1 VNLDFSPLLGAL
13 DDMLAAHRELLALGA
28 EKQSVIIAGE
38 VERLSAIVQRE
49 MRLMQQSASS
59 DKKRGLAAEAL
70 AEAAEMTGPELSL
83 SALGTLANAETAALL
98 ADKGQ
103 ELRLLLMRQKALNTK
118 AKELLE
124 THIQFGD
131 MMLNL
136 LVGPEDPL
144 NNIYGAKGLEEN
156 GRRQS
161 AGLFDKQV

>member
-1 VNLDFSPLLGAL
+1 MSLDFAPLLGAL
-13 DDMLAAHRELLALGA
+13 DAMLAAHRELLALGG
-28 EKQSVIIAGE
+28 EKQGVIIAGDAD
-38 VERLSAIVQRE
+38 RLSAIVQRE
-49 MRLMQQSASS
+49 MRLMQQSASN
-59 DKKRGLAAEAL
+59 DKKRSAAAEAL
-70 AEAAEMTGPELSL
+70 AEQAGVEGELSL
-83 SALGTLANAETAALL
+83 SALGALADAETAALL

-103 ELRLLLMRQKALNTK
+103 ELRLLLSRQKALNAK

-124 THIQFGD
+124 THLQFGD